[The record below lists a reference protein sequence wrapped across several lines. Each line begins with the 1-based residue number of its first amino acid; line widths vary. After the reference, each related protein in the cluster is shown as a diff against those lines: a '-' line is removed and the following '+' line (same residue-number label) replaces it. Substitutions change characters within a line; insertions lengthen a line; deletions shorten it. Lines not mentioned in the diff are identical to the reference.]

1 METYNRLTGYLVS
14 ALKAGG
20 GLCLVAMMALTCLDV
35 VLRATGSPL
44 EGAVELVAWL
54 GALVLALALPQT
66 QARHGHV
73 GLMSLVQR
81 LPRRSSATVQ
91 TLAAGG
97 SLALCGAAAWQ
108 SWVYA
113 GQLMASNEIS
123 MTLGLP
129 QHVLARVISLGLWVT
144 CLVIAGQTWA
154 LLRKA
159 VRP

>member
-1 METYNRLTGYLVS
+1 MNTFDRLTGLLVGG
-14 ALKAGG
+14 LKAGG

-35 VLRATGSPL
+35 VLRAAGRPV

-73 GLMSLVQR
+73 GLLSLVQH
-81 LPRRSSATVQ
+81 LPRRASALVQ
-91 TLAAGG
+91 TLAALG

-113 GQLMASNEIS
+113 DQLLASNEIS
-123 MTLGLP
+123 MNLGMP
-129 QHVLARVISLGLWVT
+129 QHILSRVISLGLWVT
-144 CLVIAGQTWA
+144 CLVLAGQVAATV
-154 LLRKA
+154 RKA

>member
-1 METYNRLTGYLVS
+1 MQTFNRLTGWLVGG
-14 ALKAGG
+14 LKAGG

-35 VLRATGSPL
+35 VLRVAGKPL

-66 QARHGHV
+66 QARQGHV
-73 GLMSLVQR
+73 GLMSLVKR
-81 LPRRSSATVQ
+81 LPRRPSLAVQ
-91 TLAAGG
+91 ILAALG

-108 SWVYA
+108 CWVYA
-113 GQLMASNEIS
+113 GQLAEGHEIS

-129 QHVLARVISLGLWVT
+129 QHVLARVVSLGLGVT
-144 CLVIAGQTWA
+144 CLVIAGQAAA
-154 LLRKA
+154 LVKKA

>member
-1 METYNRLTGYLVS
+1 METFNRLTGFLVS
-14 ALKAGG
+14 GLKAGG

-35 VLRATGSPL
+35 VLRAAGRPL

-54 GALVLALALPQT
+54 GAMVLALALPQT

-73 GLMSLVQR
+73 GLLTLVQR
-81 LPRRSSATVQ
+81 LPNRSSALLQ
-91 TLAAGG
+91 TLAALG
-97 SLALCGAAAWQ
+97 SLVLCGAAAWQ

-113 GQLMASNEIS
+113 GQLAASNEIS
-123 MTLGLP
+123 MNLGLP

-144 CLVIAGQTWA
+144 CLVLAGQIWVTA
-154 LLRKA
+154 RKA